1 MGVWGRWENCC
12 PWNRR
17 RQRRKK
23 RLIVKSL
30 KNDLRGIKQAQI
42 NQTPWV
48 TFGEICIVKKLFKGL
63 MFAAAKKRP
72 KVKYFCPRE
81 RGQFSL
87 IHLPPYSPRRDN
99 FKEKIGG
106 IEEGHPWH
114 VLLNFGDCK
123 LFNLS
128 AAALFRNRYFRRDFP
143 FFRLRPGICSRR
155 KWRFYQT
162 ELPTI
167 CTPLYKTNHP
177 QGYKY

>member
-1 MGVWGRWENCC
+1 
-12 PWNRR
+12 
-17 RQRRKK
+17 
-23 RLIVKSL
+23 
-30 KNDLRGIKQAQI
+30 
-42 NQTPWV
+42 
-48 TFGEICIVKKLFKGL
+48 

-72 KVKYFCPRE
+72 KVKYFCTRE

-128 AAALFRNRYFRRDFP
+128 AAALFRNQNFRRDCRFLACGLVLVTDENDDFIKQSCP
-143 FFRLRPGICSRR
+143 PYTTLRNQSAAG
-155 KWRFYQT
+155 
-162 ELPTI
+162 L
-167 CTPLYKTNHP
+167 
-177 QGYKY
+177 

>member
-1 MGVWGRWENCC
+1 
-12 PWNRR
+12 
-17 RQRRKK
+17 
-23 RLIVKSL
+23 
-30 KNDLRGIKQAQI
+30 
-42 NQTPWV
+42 
-48 TFGEICIVKKLFKGL
+48 

-72 KVKYFCPRE
+72 KVKYFCTRE

-99 FKEKIGG
+99 FQEKIGG
-106 IEEGHPWH
+106 IEGHPWH

-123 LFNLS
+123 MFNLS

-143 FFRLRPGICSRR
+143 FFRLQPGICSRR